1 MRVLCTLT
9 GTPSHARAMLPLARA
24 LAAAGHELLVVAPPK
39 PAKVFED
46 DRPDDRTG
54 GRTGGRIGAPPGPG
68 IRTAPVLPELADQVM
83 GALRDGHVTLPADLD
98 LFDQRLWTLTGCGPH
113 VVDNYRELL
122 PLAEEFRPD
131 LVLRDGT
138 DMAGLLVA
146 ETLGV
151 VHVPAPSGTGQFLDP
166 DAVTEA
172 LAERRHQL
180 GLPAD
185 DDPGTLYK
193 YGRLDCVPAALS
205 FARPDAPDAF
215 AYQQPPT
222 VTRGEILPDWIAQ
235 LPSDKP
241 LVIAASGTLLTGFTP
256 EEGTLPDAATEN
268 PLSIVPEAY
277 IAGLSQLDCT
287 AIVAT
292 GGIPVDKSLA
302 AEHVHV
308 VDHFPQPLL
317 LQCADLFATHGGYNS
332 VREALRSGVP
342 LAVLPL
348 FGDQMHNAERVAELG
363 LGERIEE
370 AEADEVAKT
379 CARVLADTDTAVRA
393 RAAQRHMLTL
403 PPVEAAV
410 DHLEG
415 LLR

>member
-9 GTPSHARAMLPLARA
+9 GTPSHARAMLPLVRA
-24 LAAAGHELLVVAPPK
+24 LAAAGHELLVVAPPR
-39 PAKVFED
+39 PAKVFDGESV
-46 DRPDDRTG
+46 
-54 GRTGGRIGAPPGPG
+54 
-68 IRTAPVLPELADQVM
+68 RTAPVLAELADQVM
-83 GALRDGHVTLPADLD
+83 GALRDGTVSLPADLD
-98 LFDQRLWTLTGCGPH
+98 LFDQRLWVLTGCGPH
-113 VVDNYRELL
+113 VGDNYRILL
-122 PLAEEFRPD
+122 PIAEEFRPD

-138 DMAGLLVA
+138 DMAGFLVA

-151 VHVPAPSGTGQFLDP
+151 VHLPAPSGTGQFLDA

-172 LAERRHQL
+172 LAGHRAAL
-180 GLPAD
+180 GLPPQ
-185 DDPGTLYK
+185 DDPLALYR
-193 YGRLDCVPAALS
+193 YGRLDCVPASLS
-205 FARPDAPDAF
+205 FARPGAPDAF

-222 VTRGEILPDWIAQ
+222 VTRGEILPGWIAE
-235 LPSDKP
+235 LPADRP
-241 LVIAASGTLLTGFTP
+241 LVLAASGTLLTGFTP

-292 GGIPVDKSLA
+292 GGIPVDPGLA
-302 AEHVHV
+302 ADHVHV

-332 VREALRSGVP
+332 VRESLRSGVP
-342 LAVLPL
+342 MAVLPL
-348 FGDQMHNAERVAELG
+348 FGDQMHNAERVTGLG
-363 LGERIEE
+363 LGLRIEE

-379 CARVLADTDTAVRA
+379 CARVLADIDIAERA
-393 RAAQRHMLTL
+393 RTAQRHMLTL

-415 LLR
+415 LVG

>member
-9 GTPSHARAMLPLARA
+9 GTPSHARAMLPLVRA
-24 LAAAGHELLVVAPPK
+24 LADAGHDLLVVAPPR
-39 PAKVFED
+39 PAKVFAGED
-46 DRPDDRTG
+46 V
-54 GRTGGRIGAPPGPG
+54 
-68 IRTAPVLPELADQVM
+68 RTAPVLPELADQVM
-83 GALRDGHVTLPADLD
+83 GALRDGTVALPADLD
-98 LFDQRLWTLTGCGPH
+98 LFDQRLWVLTGCGPH
-113 VVDNYRELL
+113 VVDNYRTVL
-122 PLAEEFRPD
+122 PIAEEFAPD

-138 DMAGLLVA
+138 DMAGFLVA
-146 ETLGV
+146 ETLGA
-151 VHVPAPSGTGQFLDP
+151 VHVPAPSGTGQFLDA

-172 LAERRHQL
+172 LAAHRVTL
-180 GLPAD
+180 GLAPD
-185 DDPGTLYK
+185 DDPGALYRH
-193 YGRLDCVPAALS
+193 GRLDCVPASLS
-205 FARPDAPDAF
+205 FARPGAPDAF

-222 VTRGEILPDWIAQ
+222 VTRGETLPAWIAE
-235 LPSDKP
+235 LPADKP
-241 LVIAASGTLLTGFTP
+241 LVLAASGTLLTGFTP

-287 AIVAT
+287 AVVAT
-292 GGIPVDKSLA
+292 GGIPVDPGLA
-302 AEHVHV
+302 AGHVHV

-342 LAVLPL
+342 MAVLPL
-348 FGDQMHNAERVAELG
+348 FGDQMHNAERVTGLG
-363 LGERIEE
+363 LGLRVEE

-379 CARVLADTDTAVRA
+379 CARVLEDTDTAVRA
-393 RAAQRHMLTL
+393 RTAQRHMLTL

-415 LLR
+415 LVG